1 MGHQG
6 ARNGMFRL
14 LYKSSPRVKAQEA
27 KVAVGDPHK
36 SMTPKQLRLA
46 SRQGNFTEP
55 TSGLAP
61 GFVQCNLVIIPQ
73 NYASAF
79 ADFCRRNPKPC
90 PLLAI
95 SPEPGDFSLPEL
107 GAGIDVRTDLPRYR
121 RWENGVLTEEPD
133 HLLDYWADDHVAFAL
148 GCSFSFEEALLADG
162 LEIRN
167 ISEGVNVPMFRT
179 NLSCVSAGP
188 FSGNVVV
195 SMRPM
200 RPKDAIRAI
209 QICTRFPAVH
219 GAPIHFG
226 DPAQIGIKSLQNPD
240 FGEAVSIA
248 DDEVPLFWA
257 CGVTPQVALENAKVP
272 LAFTH
277 APGYMLVSD
286 KPNTGLAI
294 L

>member
-1 MGHQG
+1 
-6 ARNGMFRL
+6 MFRL
-14 LYKSSPRVKAQEA
+14 LYKSSPRVKAKEV
-27 KVAVGDPHK
+27 KVTVGDPHK
-36 SMTPKQLRLA
+36 SMAPKQLRLA
-46 SRQGNFTEP
+46 ARQGNLTEP

-73 NYASAF
+73 NYASDF

-90 PLLAI
+90 PLLAV
-95 SPEPGDFSLPEL
+95 SPRPGDFSLPEL
-107 GAGIDVRTDLPRYR
+107 GADIDVRTDLPRYR

-133 HLLDYWADDHVAFAL
+133 HLLDHWADDCVAFAL
-148 GCSFSFEEALLADG
+148 GCSFSFEEALIADG

-179 NLSCVSAGP
+179 NLPCISAGP
-188 FSGNVVV
+188 FAGNVVV

-200 RPKDAIRAI
+200 KPKDAIRAI

-226 DPAQIGIKSLQNPD
+226 DPTQIGIESLQDPD

-248 DDEVPLFWA
+248 EHEVPLFWA